1 VFLGCLASLAGTG
14 AAQADAT
21 APVTVPMA
29 IVDNLPVITARIDGQ
44 AVPLM
49 FDLGSD
55 AALALPEDVLARIG
69 TQPVTETRRWSDVKG
84 NISEAPMFRVPR
96 VEIGGV
102 AFDGVVGHVQKSDPS
117 YPAPAVFMQGMLGQP
132 FFQGYKLVLDYAG
145 ERVTLIPDAFVD
157 REKAGCRGTLVPF
170 VPEGDGAPVTR
181 AITDLGV
188 LVMVWDTGAPV
199 SVVRRSRALSEGAS
213 ATGTM
218 HTSRRFV
225 LGGEDF
231 EDFGPL
237 ELRLL
242 DYAEPEG
249 TDGFI
254 GHSFFARH
262 VVCVDFQRKAF
273 VVRRQEQS

>member
-1 VFLGCLASLAGTG
+1 MT
-14 AAQADAT
+14 
-21 APVTVPMA
+21 

-44 AVPLM
+44 AV
-49 FDLGSD
+49 
-55 AALALPEDVLARIG
+55 
-69 TQPVTETRRWSDVKG
+69 
-84 NISEAPMFRVPR
+84 
-96 VEIGGV
+96 
-102 AFDGVVGHVQKSDPS
+102 
-117 YPAPAVFMQGMLGQP
+117 
-132 FFQGYKLVLDYAG
+132 
-145 ERVTLIPDAFVD
+145 
-157 REKAGCRGTLVPF
+157 LVPF

-181 AITDLGV
+181 AITNLGV
-188 LVMVWDTGAPV
+188 PVMVCDTGAAV
-199 SVVRRSRALSEGAS
+199 SVVRRSRALFEDAS
-213 ATGTM
+213 VTGTM

-273 VVRRQEQS
+273 VVRRQ